1 MASSEGRQQPPEV
14 HALVLAGCGSSTTD
28 AYEVGAMKALMETGC
43 PHLGGLRLD
52 PEIYS
57 GSVFGAFNA
66 AVMASQIGGDPV
78 ATLRYLE
85 QVWLDDISSTPGS
98 CGNGVYRLRGNPLPY
113 FNPRCY
119 IPNPAKPF
127 IETLND
133 FVFLSGD
140 LLARFW
146 TFLGPQGQGSLT
158 QRVLSIPSLTPL
170 FDMQPLQT
178 QLRKHVD
185 LDRVRRSPKELIVMA
200 SDWIKGMPRAFTKQ
214 EMTDQQGYAILQASA
229 AYLLAF
235 PFVMIEGKPYGSA
248 GGTMATPLKPV
259 IELYASPA
267 RKLIVHVILLVTPV
281 EEIPAPKM
289 DSAIEGLAR
298 YFSMNEV
305 LNIRA
310 AVEYSSPAAI
320 SGDLAGMGPVAIH
333 WYRPSQPIIDWWEF
347 ANFDRKLTEGFI
359 ARGYQETLQHDCE
372 TAGCLLTGSCEA
384 AGLSEQG
391 AA

>member
-1 MASSEGRQQPPEV
+1 GSRLDQPGKNTRMGQARHLWTGVAAVAVNSRGDGSYCLMEGENMTSSEGRQPATEV
-14 HALVLAGCGSSTTD
+14 HALVLAGCGSSTSD

-43 PHLGGLRLD
+43 AHLGGLQLD

-78 ATLRYLE
+78 STLRYLE
-85 QVWLDDISSTPGS
+85 QVWLEGISSTPAS
-98 CGNGVYRLRGNPLPY
+98 CGNGVYRVRGNPFSY
-113 FNPRCY
+113 FKPRCY

-127 IETLND
+127 METFND

-158 QRVLSIPSLTPL
+158 QRALSIPSLTPF
-170 FDMQPLQT
+170 FDMEPLKK
-178 QLRKHVD
+178 QLRRHID
-185 LDRVRRSPKELIVMA
+185 LDRIRRSPKELIVMA

-214 EMTDQQGYAILQASA
+214 EMTDQQGHAILQASA

-248 GGTMATPLKPV
+248 AGTMATPLKPV
-259 IELYASPA
+259 IESYASPA
-267 RKLIVHVILLVTPV
+267 RKLIIHVILLVTPG
-281 EEIPAPKM
+281 EEIPTTKM
-289 DSAIEGLAR
+289 QSALGGLAR

-310 AVEYSSPAAI
+310 TVEYSSPVADV
-320 SGDLAGMGPVAIH
+320 GDLARKGPVAIH
-333 WYRPSQPIIDWWEF
+333 WYRPSQPIINWWEF
-347 ANFDRKLTEGFI
+347 ANF
-359 ARGYQETLQHDCE
+359 
-372 TAGCLLTGSCEA
+372 
-384 AGLSEQG
+384 
-391 AA
+391 